1 MKLFFSRISK
11 WTTEK
16 SVLSILFISI
26 MTIVMVI
33 GATKIEV
40 KTGQDMMIPADDPV
54 FQDNL
59 RFQEEFGGESIFV
72 LLTGDKEDIL
82 SSMDEINNVQ
92 NDLNNN
98 PLIDS
103 VFSPSSIVELA
114 ADKAQEQKKAFEEQ
128 INQAVEQAINKAVQQ
143 AQQQGASQEVQA
155 KVAEETKLKVM
166 QQIEAQYGAQM
177 KQMEQMGEPSLS
189 NETFVKTV
197 LFDKDENVQ
206 EIATKLLPKNGEHAV
221 IVIKLAGNL
230 TMDEMN
236 QAVVDVENLFKEKEI
251 NGLESLVSGTPK
263 LTQAIQDSMTKDMSV
278 MLGLSVVL
286 MLLILLIV
294 FPVRWRLLSL
304 PIVLLG
310 IVWTFGTMGYLGIPL
325 SMVTM
330 AILPILIGLGVDFA
344 IQFHNRYDEEFTKT
358 GNAKEAIF
366 SSIKHMGPAVGIA
379 VITMAA
385 GFITLLVSKVPMIQ
399 DFGKMLSI
407 GVFIVYIVEL
417 VLMFAILNLRDK
429 KQVHIVKIQ
438 SSSRIESALGW
449 LAKKVVSN
457 PIVILLL
464 AIGLS
469 IGGITFEDNLK
480 VETDIEK
487 LMPQDSPALMSL
499 NEIRDTIGS
508 TMEINFMVEAEDV
521 TNPEVLQWMKEFEE
535 QQIQKHDA
543 IESST
548 SIASGIAMMNEGQLP
563 SDDVINKSIDA
574 LPEVM
579 KSSMITKNKKMA
591 SIAFSVKNMGLVEQ
605 KELIEAIENELQP
618 PKGVEVTSTGM
629 MVLAVKSISTLT
641 DNRHFSTMLGIGAVA
656 LSLLVLYRRP
666 KQALYPILPI
676 TLVIGWSSAI
686 MYFLDVAINPL
697 TAVLSALILGI
708 GTEFTI
714 LLMERYQEEREKG
727 AASQE
732 AMITAMTKIGRAIT
746 ASALTVIGGFSTL
759 IFSDFL
765 MLKAFGIT
773 TVIDT
778 LFCLI
783 STLLVL
789 PSIIILFEK
798 MFGKKVNTQTEPNSN

>member
-1 MKLFFSRISK
+1 MKSLFSAISK

-16 SVLSILFISI
+16 SFLSIILII
-26 MTIVMVI
+26 LMTVIMVI

-40 KTGQDMMIPADDPV
+40 KTGQDMMIPSDDPV

-59 RFQEEFGGESIFV
+59 RFQKEFGGESIFV
-72 LLTGDKEDIL
+72 LLSGDKEEIL
-82 SSMDEINNVQ
+82 SSIDEMNAIQ
-92 NDLNNN
+92 KELNKN
-98 PLIDS
+98 PLIDT
-103 VFSPSSIVELA
+103 VFSPASMVELA
-114 ADKAQEQKKAFEEQ
+114 VDKAQQQKEAFQQQ
-128 INQAVEQAINKAVQQ
+128 INQTVEEAVNQAIQTAKE
-143 AQQQGASQEVQA
+143 QGASEEIQA
-155 KVAEETKLKVM
+155 QVAEETKLQVM

-177 KQMEQMGEPSLS
+177 KQMEEMGEPSLS
-189 NETFVKTV
+189 NEAFVKTV
-197 LFDKDENVQ
+197 LFDENGNVQ
-206 EIATKLLPKNGEHAV
+206 EMANKLLPQNGEHAV

-230 TMDEMN
+230 SIDDMN
-236 QAVVDVENLFKEKEI
+236 QAVSDVEVTFKEKDI

-263 LTQAIQDSMTKDMSV
+263 LTQAIQDSMTKDMAV

-286 MLLILLIV
+286 MLVILLIV
-294 FPVRWRLLSL
+294 FPVKWRLLTL

-310 IVWTFGTMGYLGIPL
+310 IVWTFGLMGYLGIPL

-330 AILPILIGLGVDFA
+330 AILPILIGLGADFA

-358 GNAKEAIF
+358 GNAKEAVTT
-366 SSIKHMGPAVGIA
+366 SIKHMGPAVGIA

-399 DFGKMLSI
+399 DFGKMLAI
-407 GVFIVYIVEL
+407 GVFVIYVLEL
-417 VLMFAILNLRDK
+417 FLMFSILNIRDRNKSHSVK
-429 KQVHIVKIQ
+429 KQHSNKI
-438 SSSRIESALGW
+438 EKALGW
-449 LAKKVVSN
+449 LSRKVVAY
-457 PIVILLL
+457 PLIILLL
-464 AIGLS
+464 ATGLS
-469 IGGITFEDNLK
+469 VGGFTFEDNLR

-487 LMPQDSPALMSL
+487 LMPQDSPALIGL

-521 TNPEVLQWMKEFEE
+521 TSPEVLQWMKNFEE
-535 QQIQKHDA
+535 SQLNKYDA

-548 SIASGIAMMNEGQLP
+548 SIASAMAMMNNGQLP
-563 SDDVINKSIDA
+563 SNQDEIKQLINSLPDA
-574 LPEVM
+574 M
-579 KSSMITKNKKMA
+579 KSSMVTKEKKMA
-591 SIAFSVKNMGLVEQ
+591 SITFSVKNMGMEEQ
-605 KELIEAIENELQP
+605 KELIEAIEDDIQSP
-618 PKGVEVTSTGM
+618 DGVEVTSTGM

-641 DNRHFSTMLGIGAVA
+641 DNRHFSTFLGIGAVF
-656 LSLLVLYRRP
+656 LSLLVLYRRI
-666 KQALYPILPI
+666 KQAVYPIVPI
-676 TLVIGWSSAI
+676 VLVIGWSAAM

-727 AASQE
+727 IESQE

-773 TVIDT
+773 TVLDT
-778 LFCLI
+778 MFCLI

-789 PSIIILFEK
+789 PSIIILFENK
-798 MFGKKVNTQTEPNSN
+798 LGTKKSKNTQTE